1 MLDLLVR
8 ILDISVDVASALECL
23 HEDEPLPIIHC
34 DLKPSN
40 ILLND
45 DMVAH
50 VGDFGLAR
58 FYLLDFHVQQQD
70 STCWTFMFSRDT
82 NTAPENQRCSESV
95 ASNRGQ
101 VSQGLNPGRR
111 PKTPISVGGF
121 AKQFLSPKK

>member
-70 STCWTFMFSRDT
+70 STCWTFMFSSKILLVGLS
-82 NTAPENQRCSESV
+82 CSAARFYLLDFHV
-95 ASNRGQ
+95 Q
-101 VSQGLNPGRR
+101 QGHQHSARKSKVL
-111 PKTPISVGGF
+111 
-121 AKQFLSPKK
+121 